1 MLIAVV
7 NPPNSNDHS
16 NNQKHHSPPCDG
28 LLPEDDFSQFLGIGL
43 SNVFLNEIFHKKLG
57 CAMALPIPEVQRV
70 SGFKTPILAKT
81 QLGELWQ
88 ISSF

>member
-1 MLIAVV
+1 VV

-16 NNQKHHSPPCDG
+16 NNQKYNSPPCDG

-57 CAMALPIPEVQRV
+57 CAMAFPIPEVQRV